1 MQRRTA
7 LKNIGLSF
15 GAVAL
20 SSTVVSL
27 FESCQT
33 GEGVWTPEFF
43 TSQQADLVSKIIDVI
58 LPTTDNIPGAND
70 LNLTQFMDGYMAL
83 VSSPEDKEFA
93 KMSLPIV
100 SKLTLEGAG
109 KEKFSELTNEDIDAL
124 LNRFLR
130 ADKATQESR
139 WDTLNAWAEAKE
151 KGETNA
157 VPEKAAAHSMINSL
171 RSLAVS
177 AFKNS
182 EVIGETVLAY
192 APVPGEQKGCVSI
205 EEATGG
211 RAWSL
216 Y

>member
-15 GAVAL
+15 GALTL

-33 GEGVWTPEFF
+33 GAAAWSPEFF
-43 TSQQADLVSKIIDVI
+43 SAEQAGFVSKVIDVM
-58 LPTTDNIPGAND
+58 LPTTITPGAND
-70 LNLTQFMDGYMAL
+70 LNLTQFMDGYMQYVA
-83 VSSPEDKEFA
+83 SPEDRTFA
-93 KMSLPIV
+93 QMALPIV
-100 SKLTLEGAG
+100 SKLTLEAAG
-109 KEKFSELTNEDIDAL
+109 KTKVDDITNEDIDVQ

-130 ADKATQESR
+130 ADEATQEAR
-139 WDTLNAWAEAKE
+139 GKALDVWAEAKE
-151 KGETNA
+151 NGETNA
-157 VPEKAAAHSMINSL
+157 VPEEGAAHSMINSL

-192 APVPGEQKGCVSI
+192 APVPGEQKGCISV

>member
-15 GAVAL
+15 GALTL

-33 GEGVWTPEFF
+33 GAAAWSPEFF
-43 TSQQADLVSKIIDVI
+43 SAEQAGFVSKVIDVM
-58 LPTTDNIPGAND
+58 LPTTITPGAND
-70 LNLTQFMDGYMAL
+70 LNLTQFMDGYMQYVA
-83 VSSPEDKEFA
+83 SPEDRTFA
-93 KMSLPIV
+93 QMALPIV
-100 SKLTLEGAG
+100 SKLTLEAAG
-109 KEKFSELTNEDIDAL
+109 KTKADDITNEDIDVQ

-130 ADKATQESR
+130 ADEATQEAR
-139 WDTLNAWAEAKE
+139 GKALDVWAEATE
-151 KGETNA
+151 NGETL
-157 VPEKAAAHSMINSL
+157 VIPEEGAAQAMINSL
-171 RSLAVS
+171 RRLAIFS
-177 AFKNS
+177 FKNS

-205 EEATGG
+205 EEATDG

>member
-15 GAVAL
+15 GALTL

-33 GEGVWTPEFF
+33 GAAAWSPEFF
-43 TSQQADLVSKIIDVI
+43 SAEQAGLVSKVIDVM
-58 LPTTDNIPGAND
+58 LPTTITPGAND
-70 LNLTQFMDGYMAL
+70 LNLTQFMDGYMQYVA
-83 VSSPEDKEFA
+83 SPEDRTFA
-93 KMSLPIV
+93 QMALPIV
-100 SKLTLEGAG
+100 SKLTLEAAG
-109 KEKFSELTNEDIDAL
+109 KTKADDITNEDIDVQ

-130 ADKATQESR
+130 ADEATQEAR
-139 WDTLNAWAEAKE
+139 GKALDVWAEATE
-151 KGETNA
+151 NGETL
-157 VPEKAAAHSMINSL
+157 VIPEEGAAQAMINSL
-171 RSLAVS
+171 RRLAIFS
-177 AFKNS
+177 FKNS

-192 APVPGEQKGCVSI
+192 APVPGEQKGCISV

-216 Y
+216 

>member
-1 MQRRTA
+1 MQRRAA

-15 GAVAL
+15 GALTL

-33 GEGVWTPEFF
+33 GSAAWSPEFF
-43 TSQQADLVSKIIDVI
+43 TSQQADLVGKIIDVI

-83 VSSPEDKEFA
+83 VSSPEDKKFA
-93 KMSLPIV
+93 KISLPIV
-100 SKLTLEGAG
+100 SKLALEGTG
-109 KEKFSELTNEDIDAL
+109 KKKVSELTNQDIDVL

-139 WDTLNAWAEAKE
+139 WETLNTWDQAKE
-151 KGETNA
+151 KGETNV
-157 VPEKAAAHSMINSL
+157 VPEEAAAHSVINSL
-171 RSLAVS
+171 RGLAVS

-192 APVPGEQKGCVSI
+192 APIPGEQKGCVDLQK
-205 EEATGG
+205 ATGG

-216 Y
+216 

>member
-15 GAVAL
+15 GALTL

-33 GEGVWTPEFF
+33 GAAAWSPEFF
-43 TSQQADLVSKIIDVI
+43 SAEQAGFVSKVIDVM
-58 LPTTDNIPGAND
+58 LPTTITPGAND
-70 LNLTQFMDGYMAL
+70 LNLTQFMDGYMQYVA
-83 VSSPEDKEFA
+83 SPEDRTFA
-93 KMSLPIV
+93 QMALPIV
-100 SKLTLEGAG
+100 SKLTLEAAG
-109 KEKFSELTNEDIDAL
+109 KTKADDITNEDIDVQ

-130 ADKATQESR
+130 ADEATQEAR
-139 WDTLNAWAEAKE
+139 GKALDVWAEAKE

-192 APVPGEQKGCVSI
+192 APVPGEQKGCISV

-216 Y
+216 

>member
-15 GAVAL
+15 GALTL

-33 GEGVWTPEFF
+33 GAAAWSPEFF
-43 TSQQADLVSKIIDVI
+43 SAEQAGFVSKVIDVM
-58 LPTTDNIPGAND
+58 LPTTITPGAND
-70 LNLTQFMDGYMAL
+70 LNLTQFMDGYMQYVA
-83 VSSPEDKEFA
+83 SPEDRTFA
-93 KMSLPIV
+93 QMALPIV
-100 SKLTLEGAG
+100 SKLTLEAAG
-109 KEKFSELTNEDIDAL
+109 KTKADDITNEDIDVQ

-130 ADKATQESR
+130 ADEATQEAR
-139 WDTLNAWAEAKE
+139 GKALDVWAEAKE

-205 EEATGG
+205 EEATDG

>member
-15 GAVAL
+15 GALTL

-33 GEGVWTPEFF
+33 GAAAWYPEFF
-43 TSQQADLVSKIIDVI
+43 TSEQAGFVSKVIDVM
-58 LPTTDNIPGAND
+58 LPTTITPGAND
-70 LNLTQFMDGYMAL
+70 LNLTQFMDGYMQYVA
-83 VSSPEDKEFA
+83 SPEDRTFA
-93 KMSLPIV
+93 KMALPIV
-100 SKLTLEGAG
+100 SKLTLEAAG
-109 KEKFSELTNEDIDAL
+109 KTKVADITNEDVDVQ

-130 ADKATQESR
+130 ADEATQEAR
-139 WDTLNAWAEAKE
+139 GKALDVWAEATKNV
-151 KGETNA
+151 ETL
-157 VPEKAAAHSMINSL
+157 VIPEEGAAQAMINSL
-171 RSLAVS
+171 RRLAIFS
-177 AFKNS
+177 FKNS

-192 APVPGEQKGCVSI
+192 APVPGEQKGCISV

-216 Y
+216 

>member
-15 GAVAL
+15 GALTL

-33 GEGVWTPEFF
+33 GAAAWSPEFF
-43 TSQQADLVSKIIDVI
+43 TAEQAGFVSKVIDVM
-58 LPTTDNIPGAND
+58 LPTTITPGAND
-70 LNLTQFMDGYMAL
+70 LNLTQFMDGYMQHVA
-83 VSSPEDKEFA
+83 SPEDRTFA
-93 KMSLPIV
+93 KMALPIV
-100 SKLTLEGAG
+100 SKLILEAAG
-109 KEKFSELTNEDIDAL
+109 KTSVTDITNEDVDVQ

-130 ADKATQESR
+130 ADEATQEAR
-139 WDTLNAWAEAKE
+139 GKALDVWAEAIE
-151 KGETNA
+151 NGETL
-157 VPEKAAAHSMINSL
+157 VIPEEGVAQAMINRL
-171 RSLAVS
+171 RRLAVFS
-177 AFKNS
+177 FKNS
-182 EVIGETVLAY
+182 KVIGETVLAY

-216 Y
+216 

>member
-15 GAVAL
+15 GALTL

-33 GEGVWTPEFF
+33 GAAAWSPEFF
-43 TSQQADLVSKIIDVI
+43 SAEQAGFVSKVIDVM
-58 LPTTDNIPGAND
+58 LPTTITPGAND
-70 LNLTQFMDGYMAL
+70 LNLTQFMDGYMQYVA
-83 VSSPEDKEFA
+83 SPEDRTFA
-93 KMSLPIV
+93 QMALPIV
-100 SKLTLEGAG
+100 SKLTLEAAG
-109 KEKFSELTNEDIDAL
+109 KTKADDITNEDIDVQ

-130 ADKATQESR
+130 ADEATQEAR
-139 WDTLNAWAEAKE
+139 GKALDVWAEATE
-151 KGETNA
+151 NGETL
-157 VPEKAAAHSMINSL
+157 VIPEEGAAQAMINSL
-171 RSLAVS
+171 RRLAIFS
-177 AFKNS
+177 FKNS

-216 Y
+216 

>member
-15 GAVAL
+15 GALTL

-33 GEGVWTPEFF
+33 GAAAWSPEFF
-43 TSQQADLVSKIIDVI
+43 SAEQAGFVSKVIDVM
-58 LPTTDNIPGAND
+58 LPTTITPGAND
-70 LNLTQFMDGYMAL
+70 LNLTQFMDGYMQYVA
-83 VSSPEDKEFA
+83 SPEDRTFA
-93 KMSLPIV
+93 QMALPIV
-100 SKLTLEGAG
+100 SKLTLEAAG
-109 KEKFSELTNEDIDAL
+109 KTKADDITNEDIDIQ

-130 ADKATQESR
+130 ADEATQEAR
-139 WDTLNAWAEAKE
+139 GKALDVWAEATE
-151 KGETNA
+151 NGETL
-157 VPEKAAAHSMINSL
+157 VIPEEGAAQAMINSL
-171 RSLAVS
+171 RRLAIFS
-177 AFKNS
+177 FKNS

-192 APVPGEQKGCVSI
+192 APVPGEQKGCISV

-216 Y
+216 

>member
-15 GAVAL
+15 GALTL

-33 GEGVWTPEFF
+33 GSAAWSPEFF
-43 TSQQADLVSKIIDVI
+43 TSQQADLVGKIIDVI

-83 VSSPEDKEFA
+83 VSSPEDKKFA
-93 KMSLPIV
+93 KISLPIV
-100 SKLTLEGAG
+100 SKLALEGTG
-109 KEKFSELTNEDIDAL
+109 KKKVSELTNQDIDVL

-139 WDTLNAWAEAKE
+139 WETLNTWDQAKE
-151 KGETNA
+151 KGETNV
-157 VPEKAAAHSMINSL
+157 VPEEAAAHSVINSL
-171 RSLAVS
+171 RGLAVS

-192 APVPGEQKGCVSI
+192 APIPGEQKGCVDLQ
-205 EEATGG
+205 EATGG

-216 Y
+216 

>member
-15 GAVAL
+15 GALTL

-33 GEGVWTPEFF
+33 GAAAWSPEFF
-43 TSQQADLVSKIIDVI
+43 TAEQAGFVSKVIDVM
-58 LPTTDNIPGAND
+58 LPTTITPGAND
-70 LNLTQFMDGYMAL
+70 LNLTQFMDGYMQYVA
-83 VSSPEDKEFA
+83 SPEDRTFA
-93 KMSLPIV
+93 QMALPIV
-100 SKLTLEGAG
+100 SKLTLEAAG
-109 KEKFSELTNEDIDAL
+109 KTKADDITNEDIDVQ

-130 ADKATQESR
+130 ADEATQEAR
-139 WDTLNAWAEAKE
+139 GKALDVWAEATE
-151 KGETNA
+151 NGETL
-157 VPEKAAAHSMINSL
+157 VLPEEGAAQAMINSL
-171 RSLAVS
+171 RRLAIFS
-177 AFKNS
+177 FKNS

-192 APVPGEQKGCVSI
+192 APVPGEQKGCISV

-216 Y
+216 

>member
-15 GAVAL
+15 GALTL

-33 GEGVWTPEFF
+33 GAAAWSPEFF
-43 TSQQADLVSKIIDVI
+43 SAEQAGFVSKVIDVM
-58 LPTTDNIPGAND
+58 LPTTITPGAND
-70 LNLTQFMDGYMAL
+70 LNLTQFMDGYMQYVA
-83 VSSPEDKEFA
+83 SPEDRTFA
-93 KMSLPIV
+93 KMALPIV
-100 SKLTLEGAG
+100 SKLTLEAAG
-109 KEKFSELTNEDIDAL
+109 KTKVSDITNEDVDVQ

-130 ADKATQESR
+130 ADEATQEAR
-139 WDTLNAWAEAKE
+139 GKALDVWAEATE
-151 KGETNA
+151 NVETL
-157 VPEKAAAHSMINSL
+157 VIPEEGAAQAMINSL
-171 RSLAVS
+171 RRLAIFS
-177 AFKNS
+177 FKNS

-192 APVPGEQKGCVSI
+192 APVPGEQKGCISV

-216 Y
+216 

>member
-15 GAVAL
+15 GALTL

-33 GEGVWTPEFF
+33 GAAAWSPEFF
-43 TSQQADLVSKIIDVI
+43 TAEQAGFVSKVIDVM
-58 LPTTDNIPGAND
+58 LPTTITPGAND
-70 LNLTQFMDGYMAL
+70 LNLTQFMDGYMQHVA
-83 VSSPEDKEFA
+83 SPEDRTFA
-93 KMSLPIV
+93 QIALPIV
-100 SKLTLEGAG
+100 SKLTLEAAG
-109 KEKFSELTNEDIDAL
+109 KTSVTDITNADVDFQ

-130 ADKATQESR
+130 ADEATQEAR
-139 WDTLNAWAEAKE
+139 GKALDVWAEATE
-151 KGETNA
+151 NGETL
-157 VPEKAAAHSMINSL
+157 VIPEEGVAQAMINSL
-171 RSLAVS
+171 RRLAVFS
-177 AFKNS
+177 FKNS

-205 EEATGG
+205 EGATGG

-216 Y
+216 

>member
-15 GAVAL
+15 GALTL

-33 GEGVWTPEFF
+33 GAAAWSPEFF
-43 TSQQADLVSKIIDVI
+43 TAEQAGFVSKVIDVM
-58 LPTTDNIPGAND
+58 LPTTITPGAND
-70 LNLTQFMDGYMAL
+70 LNLTQFMDGYMQYVA
-83 VSSPEDKEFA
+83 SPEDRTFA
-93 KMSLPIV
+93 QMALPIV
-100 SKLTLEGAG
+100 SKLTLEAAG
-109 KEKFSELTNEDIDAL
+109 KTKADDITNEDIDIQ

-130 ADKATQESR
+130 ADEATQEAR
-139 WDTLNAWAEAKE
+139 GKALDVWAEATE
-151 KGETNA
+151 NGETL
-157 VPEKAAAHSMINSL
+157 VIPEEGAAQAMINSL
-171 RSLAVS
+171 RRLAIFS
-177 AFKNS
+177 FKNS

-192 APVPGEQKGCVSI
+192 APVPGEQKGCISV

-216 Y
+216 

>member
-15 GAVAL
+15 GALTL

-33 GEGVWTPEFF
+33 GAAAWSPEFF
-43 TSQQADLVSKIIDVI
+43 TSEQAGFVSKVIDVM
-58 LPTTDNIPGAND
+58 LPTTITPGAND
-70 LNLTQFMDGYMAL
+70 LNLTQFMDGYMQYVA
-83 VSSPEDKEFA
+83 SPEDRTFA
-93 KMSLPIV
+93 KMALPIV
-100 SKLTLEGAG
+100 SKLTLEAAG
-109 KEKFSELTNEDIDAL
+109 KTKVADITNEDVDVQ

-130 ADKATQESR
+130 ADEATQEAR
-139 WDTLNAWAEAKE
+139 GKALDVWAEATKN
-151 KGETNA
+151 GETL
-157 VPEKAAAHSMINSL
+157 VIPEEGAAQAMINSL
-171 RSLAVS
+171 RRLAIFS
-177 AFKNS
+177 FKNS

-192 APVPGEQKGCVSI
+192 APVPGEQKGCISV

-216 Y
+216 

>member
-15 GAVAL
+15 GTVAL

-33 GEGVWTPEFF
+33 GKGIWTPEFF
-43 TSQQADLVSKIIDVI
+43 TSQQADLVSKIIDLI

-70 LNLTQFMDGYMAL
+70 LNLTQFMDGYMAF

-100 SKLTLEGAG
+100 SKLALEAAG
-109 KEKFSELTNEDIDAL
+109 KKEVSELTNEDIDAL

-130 ADKATQESR
+130 ADNATQDLR
-139 WDTLNAWAEAKE
+139 WETLNTWAEAKE

-157 VPEKAAAHSMINSL
+157 VPQEAAAYSMINSL
-171 RSLAVS
+171 RSLVVS
-177 AFKNS
+177 AFKNT
-182 EVIGETVLAY
+182 EVIGETILAY
-192 APVPGEQKGCVSI
+192 APIPGEQKGCVTL

-216 Y
+216 

>member
-15 GAVAL
+15 GALTV

-33 GEGVWTPEFF
+33 GAAAWSPEFF
-43 TSQQADLVSKIIDVI
+43 SAEQAGFVSKVIDVM
-58 LPTTDNIPGAND
+58 LPTTITPGAND
-70 LNLTQFMDGYMAL
+70 LNLTQFMDGYMQYVA
-83 VSSPEDKEFA
+83 SPEDRTFA
-93 KMSLPIV
+93 QMALPIV
-100 SKLTLEGAG
+100 SKLTLEAAG
-109 KEKFSELTNEDIDAL
+109 KTKADDITNEDIDVQ

-130 ADKATQESR
+130 ADEATQEAR
-139 WDTLNAWAEAKE
+139 GKALDVWAEATE
-151 KGETNA
+151 NGETL
-157 VPEKAAAHSMINSL
+157 VIPEEGAAQAMINSL
-171 RSLAVS
+171 RRLAIFS
-177 AFKNS
+177 FKNS

-192 APVPGEQKGCVSI
+192 APVPGEQKGCISV

-216 Y
+216 

>member
-15 GAVAL
+15 GALTL

-33 GEGVWTPEFF
+33 GAAAWYPEFF
-43 TSQQADLVSKIIDVI
+43 TSEQAGFVSKVIDVM
-58 LPTTDNIPGAND
+58 LPTTITPGAND
-70 LNLTQFMDGYMAL
+70 LNLTQFMDGYMQYVA
-83 VSSPEDKEFA
+83 SPEDRTFA
-93 KMSLPIV
+93 KMALPIV
-100 SKLTLEGAG
+100 SKLTLEASG
-109 KEKFSELTNEDIDAL
+109 KTKVADITNEDVDVQ

-130 ADKATQESR
+130 ADEATQEAR
-139 WDTLNAWAEAKE
+139 GKALDVWAEATKNR
-151 KGETNA
+151 ETL
-157 VPEKAAAHSMINSL
+157 VIPEEGAAQVMINSL
-171 RSLAVS
+171 RHLAIFS
-177 AFKNS
+177 FKNS

-192 APVPGEQKGCVSI
+192 APVPGEQKGCISV

-216 Y
+216 

>member
-15 GAVAL
+15 GAITL

-33 GEGVWTPEFF
+33 TQANWTPEFF
-43 TSQQADLVSKIIDVI
+43 TPQQAELVGKIVDVI
-58 LPTTDNIPGAND
+58 LPKTQTPGANE
-70 LNLTQFMDGYMAL
+70 LNISQFMDGFMAH
-83 VSSPEDKEFA
+83 VASPEDREFA
-93 KMSLPIV
+93 QIALPVI
-100 SKLTLEGAG
+100 SKLTLETSA
-109 KEKFSELTNEDIDAL
+109 KTTVSEITNEDVDVQ

-130 ADKATQESR
+130 ADQATQQVRE
-139 WDTLNAWAEAKE
+139 EAVGVWSE
-151 KGETNA
+151 ALANGGTSA
-157 VPEKAAAHSMINSL
+157 IPEEGVAHSMLNSL
-171 RSLAVS
+171 RSLAVY
-177 AFKNS
+177 AFKNN

-192 APVPGEQKGCVSI
+192 APVPGEQKGCISL

-216 Y
+216 

>member
-15 GAVAL
+15 GALTL

-33 GEGVWTPEFF
+33 GAAAWSPEFF
-43 TSQQADLVSKIIDVI
+43 SAEQAGFVSKVIDVM
-58 LPTTDNIPGAND
+58 LPTTITPGAND
-70 LNLTQFMDGYMAL
+70 LNLTQFMDGYMQYVA
-83 VSSPEDKEFA
+83 SPEDRTFA
-93 KMSLPIV
+93 QMALPIV
-100 SKLTLEGAG
+100 SKLTLEAAG
-109 KEKFSELTNEDIDAL
+109 KTKADDITNEDIDVQ

-130 ADKATQESR
+130 ADEATQEAR
-139 WDTLNAWAEAKE
+139 GKALDVWAEAKE

-211 RAWSL
+211 RTWSL

>member
-15 GAVAL
+15 GALTL

-33 GEGVWTPEFF
+33 GAAAWSPEFF
-43 TSQQADLVSKIIDVI
+43 TAEQAGFVSKVIDVM
-58 LPTTDNIPGAND
+58 LPTTITPGAND
-70 LNLTQFMDGYMAL
+70 LNLTQFMDGYMQHVA
-83 VSSPEDKEFA
+83 SPEDRTFA
-93 KMSLPIV
+93 QMALPIV
-100 SKLTLEGAG
+100 SKLTLEAAG
-109 KEKFSELTNEDIDAL
+109 KTSVTDITNADVDFQ

-130 ADKATQESR
+130 ADEATQEAR
-139 WDTLNAWAEAKE
+139 GKALDVWAEATE
-151 KGETNA
+151 NEETL
-157 VPEKAAAHSMINSL
+157 VIPEEGVAQAMINSL
-171 RSLAVS
+171 RRLAVFS
-177 AFKNS
+177 FKNS

-205 EEATGG
+205 EGATGG

-216 Y
+216 

>member
-15 GAVAL
+15 GALTL

-33 GEGVWTPEFF
+33 GAAAWSPEFF
-43 TSQQADLVSKIIDVI
+43 TAEQAGFVSKVIDVM
-58 LPTTDNIPGAND
+58 LPTTITPGAND
-70 LNLTQFMDGYMAL
+70 LNLTQFMDGYMQYVA
-83 VSSPEDKEFA
+83 SPEDRTFA
-93 KMSLPIV
+93 QMALPIV
-100 SKLTLEGAG
+100 SKLTLEAAG
-109 KEKFSELTNEDIDAL
+109 KTKADDITNEDIDIQ

-130 ADKATQESR
+130 ADEATQEAR
-139 WDTLNAWAEAKE
+139 GKALDVWAEATE
-151 KGETNA
+151 NGETL
-157 VPEKAAAHSMINSL
+157 VIPEEGVAQAMINSL
-171 RSLAVS
+171 RRLAVFS
-177 AFKNS
+177 FKNS

-216 Y
+216 

>member
-15 GAVAL
+15 GALTL

-33 GEGVWTPEFF
+33 GAAAWSPEFF
-43 TSQQADLVSKIIDVI
+43 TSEQAGFVSKVIDVM
-58 LPTTDNIPGAND
+58 LPTTITPGAND
-70 LNLTQFMDGYMAL
+70 LNLTQFMDGYMQYVA
-83 VSSPEDKEFA
+83 SPEDRTFA
-93 KMSLPIV
+93 KMALPIV
-100 SKLTLEGAG
+100 SKLTLEAAG
-109 KEKFSELTNEDIDAL
+109 KTKVADITNEDVDVQ

-130 ADKATQESR
+130 ADEATQEAR
-139 WDTLNAWAEAKE
+139 GKALDVWAEATKNV
-151 KGETNA
+151 ETL
-157 VPEKAAAHSMINSL
+157 VIPEEGAAQAMINSL
-171 RSLAVS
+171 RRLAIFS
-177 AFKNS
+177 FKNS

-192 APVPGEQKGCVSI
+192 APVPGEQKGCISV

-216 Y
+216 

>member
-15 GAVAL
+15 GALTL

-33 GEGVWTPEFF
+33 GAATWSPEFF
-43 TSQQADLVSKIIDVI
+43 SAEQAGFVSKVIDVM
-58 LPTTDNIPGAND
+58 LPTTITPGAND
-70 LNLTQFMDGYMAL
+70 LNLTQFMDGYMQYVA
-83 VSSPEDKEFA
+83 SPEDRTFA
-93 KMSLPIV
+93 QMALPIV
-100 SKLTLEGAG
+100 SKLTLEAAG
-109 KEKFSELTNEDIDAL
+109 KTKADDITNEDIDVQ

-130 ADKATQESR
+130 ADEATQEAR
-139 WDTLNAWAEAKE
+139 GKALDVWAEATE
-151 KGETNA
+151 NGETL
-157 VPEKAAAHSMINSL
+157 VIPEEGAAQAMINSL
-171 RSLAVS
+171 RRLAIFS
-177 AFKNS
+177 FKNS

-192 APVPGEQKGCVSI
+192 APVPGEQKGCISV

-216 Y
+216 

>member
-15 GAVAL
+15 GALTL

-33 GEGVWTPEFF
+33 GAAAWSPEFF
-43 TSQQADLVSKIIDVI
+43 TAEQAGFVSKVIDVM
-58 LPTTDNIPGAND
+58 LPTTITPGAND
-70 LNLTQFMDGYMAL
+70 LNLTQFMDGYMQHVA
-83 VSSPEDKEFA
+83 SPEDRTFA
-93 KMSLPIV
+93 QMALPIV
-100 SKLTLEGAG
+100 SKLTLEAAG
-109 KEKFSELTNEDIDAL
+109 KTSVTDITNADVDFQ

-130 ADKATQESR
+130 ADEATQEAR
-139 WDTLNAWAEAKE
+139 GKALDVWAEATE
-151 KGETNA
+151 NGETL
-157 VPEKAAAHSMINSL
+157 VIPEEGVAQAMINSL
-171 RSLAVS
+171 RRLAVFS
-177 AFKNS
+177 FKNS

-216 Y
+216 

>member
-1 MQRRTA
+1 MQRRAA

-15 GAVAL
+15 GALTL

-33 GEGVWTPEFF
+33 GSAAWSPEFF
-43 TSQQADLVSKIIDVI
+43 TSQQADLVGKIIDVI

-83 VSSPEDKEFA
+83 VSSPEDKKFA
-93 KMSLPIV
+93 KISLPIV
-100 SKLTLEGAG
+100 SKLALEGTG
-109 KEKFSELTNEDIDAL
+109 KKKVSELTNQDIDVL

-139 WDTLNAWAEAKE
+139 WETLNTWDQAKE
-151 KGETNA
+151 KGETNV
-157 VPEKAAAHSMINSL
+157 VPEEAAAHSVINSL
-171 RSLAVS
+171 RGLAVS

-192 APVPGEQKGCVSI
+192 APVPGEKKGCVSI

>member
-15 GAVAL
+15 GAITL

-33 GEGVWTPEFF
+33 TQANWAPEFF
-43 TSQQADLVSKIIDVI
+43 TPEQAELVSKIIDVI
-58 LPTTDNIPGAND
+58 LPKTQTPGAKE
-70 LNLTQFMDGYMAL
+70 LNIFQFMDGYMAH
-83 VSSPEDKEFA
+83 VASPEDREFA
-93 KMSLPIV
+93 QMALPVI
-100 SKLTLEGAG
+100 SKLTLEASS
-109 KEKFSELTNEDIDAL
+109 KTTVSEITNEDVDGQ

-130 ADKATQESR
+130 ADQATQQAREQAVGVWS
-139 WDTLNAWAEAKE
+139 EALSN
-151 KGETNA
+151 GEMPA
-157 VPEKAAAHSMINSL
+157 IPEEGVAHAMLNSL
-171 RSLAVS
+171 RRLAVY
-177 AFKNS
+177 AFKNN

-192 APVPGEQKGCVSI
+192 APVPGEQKGCISL

-216 Y
+216 